1 MMKVLLTNILFFVA
15 VSFTSAQLS
24 IEPGFLGLEA
34 ENVNQIYL
42 EINITNNGTE
52 EELAFWEF
60 FPADDFPEDWKFQIC
75 DLNLCY
81 DWDVARSSTSAFLQ
95 NKIAAGATALYTL
108 KIENLANT
116 QDDTY
121 AISGSSFGVL
131 KLYDSSDFEEAT
143 AETSMTVS
151 NVNVDIENLVIYP
164 NPTTDIFSIKNDAN
178 IATVSIYN
186 IVGRQIRKVNHSQG
200 MFHDVSN
207 LRAGMYL
214 VRLENSSGEV
224 VKAMRLSKR

>member
-1 MMKVLLTNILFFVA
+1 MKILLTNILFFVA

-34 ENVNQIYL
+34 DNVNQIYL
-42 EINITNNGTE
+42 EINITNNGAD

-60 FPADDFPEDWKFQIC
+60 VPPEDFPEDWKFQIC

-81 DWDVARSSTSAFLQ
+81 DWDVAMSSTSTFLQ

-108 KIENLANT
+108 KIENVANT
-116 QDDTY
+116 TDDTY
-121 AISGSSFGVL
+121 PISGSSYGVL
-131 KLYDSSDFEEAT
+131 KLYNTSDFEEPI

-151 NVNVDIENLVIYP
+151 NVNLDIENLVIYP
-164 NPTTDIFSIKNDAN
+164 NPTTDVFSIKNDASVS
-178 IATVSIYN
+178 TVSIYN

-207 LRAGMYL
+207 LRSGMYL
-214 VRLENSSGEV
+214 VRLENSNGEV